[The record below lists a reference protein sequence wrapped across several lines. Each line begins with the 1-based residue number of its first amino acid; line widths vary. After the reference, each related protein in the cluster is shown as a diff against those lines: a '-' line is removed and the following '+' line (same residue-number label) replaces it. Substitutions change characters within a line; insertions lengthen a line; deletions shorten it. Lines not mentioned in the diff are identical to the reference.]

1 MKHIQNI
8 MEYYGKY
15 YLQLYPL
22 YKYNNLSK
30 LSTKDYFDLYIKNGA
45 IFSNYDNFDKI
56 DNYCRKS
63 DGSYRKRFLISPI
76 MYIYYIAIGLYF
88 SKKYNQKRTNDIYV
102 KYVGNFDKKELHYR
116 NSYQQFVNYVGD
128 KSLEYN
134 YYYKIDIS
142 DFLIR

>member
-1 MKHIQNI
+1 
-8 MEYYGKY
+8 
-15 YLQLYPL
+15 
-22 YKYNNLSK
+22 
-30 LSTKDYFDLYIKNGA
+30 
-45 IFSNYDNFDKI
+45 
-56 DNYCRKS
+56 
-63 DGSYRKRFLISPI
+63 
-76 MYIYYIAIGLYF
+76 MYIYYITIGLYF